1 MKIEITSWLYCM
13 FNPCSYYEKLIVSVC
28 CDEISDEEFSE
39 LQKHIERCKKCK
51 EKYNDLL
58 LFSQKIN
65 RVKET
70 LYNTE
75 ISENINIIP
84 DILDKVNEKK
94 GNHLPL
100 FQPKLKL
107 SYSLGIIFLVFIS
120 TFASVSILQKK
131 NTTTSNKSTLY
142 TSLPFLDQRIDT
154 PHDGPLENQ
163 KNKLRE
169 FIKNNKGQSIAGQAL
184 LLLAELEYTSSEN
197 YSEAYRLYSQL
208 RNNYPHIFSSST
220 EAVYRYNLLDEIKK
234 ENFKP
239 LYALNSALAS
249 NDNPIKQLEKII
261 SNYPG
266 TMVANLAVSSM
277 IDCISNSSNGHNTE
291 QTIKALED
299 LKGHLTEPIAIAQ
312 VNYVLGNLYWNQM
325 RDFEKARTSFQSV
338 IHSESKQLSPLA
350 NEALTQLVS
359 LQ

>member
-234 ENFKP
+234 ENFKLVIS
-239 LYALNSALAS
+239 LY
-249 NDNPIKQLEKII
+249 
-261 SNYPG
+261 
-266 TMVANLAVSSM
+266 
-277 IDCISNSSNGHNTE
+277 
-291 QTIKALED
+291 LED
-299 LKGHLTEPIAIAQ
+299 M
-312 VNYVLGNLYWNQM
+312 V
-325 RDFEKARTSFQSV
+325 
-338 IHSESKQLSPLA
+338 
-350 NEALTQLVS
+350 
-359 LQ
+359 

>member
-13 FNPCSYYEKLIVSVC
+13 FNPCSLYEKLIASVC
-28 CDEISDEEFSE
+28 CDEISDKELSE
-39 LQKHIERCKKCK
+39 LQKHIEKCKKCK

-65 RVKET
+65 QVKDI
-70 LYNTE
+70 LYSTE
-75 ISENINIIP
+75 SLGNINIIP
-84 DILDKVNEKK
+84 DILDKVSGKK
-94 GNHLPL
+94 INATPL
-100 FQPKLKL
+100 FQPKLRL
-107 SYSLGIIFLVFIS
+107 AYSLGVIILVLFS
-120 TFASVSILQKK
+120 SFVSIFILQKQN
-131 NTTTSNKSTLY
+131 NTGNNSASF
-142 TSLPFLDQRIDT
+142 TSLPFPNQGIIT
-154 PHDGPLENQ
+154 PYDGPLENQ

-169 FIKNNKGQSIAGQAL
+169 LIKNNDGQFLAGKAL
-184 LLLAELEYTSSEN
+184 LLLAELEYTSSEH
-197 YSEAYRLYSQL
+197 YDEAYRLYSQL
-208 RNNYPHIFSSST
+208 RNNYPNIFSSSP